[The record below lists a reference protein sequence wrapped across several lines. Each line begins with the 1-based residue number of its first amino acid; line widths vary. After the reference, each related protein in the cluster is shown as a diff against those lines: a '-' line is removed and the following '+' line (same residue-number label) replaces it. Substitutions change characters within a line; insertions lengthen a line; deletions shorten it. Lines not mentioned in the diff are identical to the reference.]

1 MTAEVMA
8 TVAASAGLLA
18 GKRAVVTGGANP
30 RGIGAAIV
38 ELFRAQGAR
47 VAVLDS
53 AYPRESGQDGGP
65 AEAGRIDLHCN
76 VASSASCSQAIA
88 AAVAALGGI
97 DVLVNNA
104 GIVAAT
110 RVWDLPEEEFR
121 RMIEV
126 NLTGTYNVT
135 HAALPELLKSER
147 RPAIVNLGSTAALRG
162 GGLLGG
168 SHYAA
173 SKGGVISFTKALA
186 RELGPRGVRANC
198 VAPGIIA
205 TDMTLGKFGEDW
217 ERDLKK
223 TIPLGRF
230 GAPAEVAQAIL
241 FLASDLSSY
250 STGIVVDVNGGFH
263 IH

>member
-1 MTAEVMA
+1 M
-8 TVAASAGLLA
+8 
-18 GKRAVVTGGANP
+18 
-30 RGIGAAIV
+30 
-38 ELFRAQGAR
+38 AQGAS
-47 VAVLDS
+47 VAVLDRD
-53 AYPRESGQDGGP
+53 YPAGADAALAGG
-65 AEAGRIDLHCN
+65 RVNLHCD
-76 VASSASCSQAIA
+76 VSSGASCEQ
-88 AAVAALGGI
+88 AVARAAQALGGI
-97 DVLVNNA
+97 DLLVNNA

-110 RVWDLPEEEFR
+110 RIWDLPEDEFR
-121 RMIEV
+121 RMLDV

-135 HAALPELLKSER
+135 RAALPHLFESGR
-147 RPAIVNLGSTAALRG
+147 GPAIVNLGSTAALRG

-198 VAPGIIA
+198 VAPGIIE
-205 TDMTLGKFGEDW
+205 TDMTLGKFGENW
-217 ERDLKK
+217 EQELKQG
-223 TIPLGRF
+223 IPLQRF
-230 GAPAEVAQAIL
+230 GSPAEVAQAIL

>member
-1 MTAEVMA
+1 MDGAP
-8 TVAASAGLLA
+8 GLLA
-18 GKRAVVTGGANP
+18 GKRAIVTGGANP
-30 RGIGAAIV
+30 RGIGAAV
-38 ELFRAQGAR
+38 AELFIAQGAA
-47 VAVLDS
+47 VAVLDR
-53 AYPRESGQDGGP
+53 AYPEG
-65 AEAGRIDLHCN
+65 AAAALAAGRVELHCD
-76 VASSASCSQAIA
+76 VSSAASCKAAIEQAK
-88 AAVAALGGI
+88 AALGGI

-110 RVWDLPEEEFR
+110 RIWDLPEDEFR
-121 RMIEV
+121 RMVEV

-135 HAALPELLKSER
+135 HAALPALLDSPR

-186 RELGPRGVRANC
+186 RELGPRGIRANC
-198 VAPGIIA
+198 VAPGIIE
-205 TDMTLGKFGEDW
+205 TDMTLGKFGENW
-217 ERDLKK
+217 EQELKHG
-223 TIPLGRF
+223 IPLQRF
-230 GAPAEVAQAIL
+230 GSPAEVAQAIL

>member
-1 MTAEVMA
+1 MDGAP
-8 TVAASAGLLA
+8 GLLA
-18 GKRAVVTGGANP
+18 GKRAIVTGGANP
-30 RGIGAAIV
+30 RGIGAAVV
-38 ELFRAQGAR
+38 ELFIAQGAA
-47 VAVLDS
+47 VAVLDQ
-53 AYPRESGQDGGP
+53 AYPEDAAPALAGG
-65 AEAGRIDLHCN
+65 RVNLHCDI
-76 VASSASCSQAIA
+76 SRQASCATAVEQAL
-88 AAVAALGGI
+88 AALGGI

-110 RVWDLPEEEFR
+110 RIRDLPEEEFR

-135 HAALPELLKSER
+135 HAVLPALLESR
-147 RPAIVNLGSTAALRG
+147 QHPAIVNLGSTAALRG

-198 VAPGIIA
+198 VAPGIIE
-205 TDMTLGKFGEDW
+205 TDMTLGKFGENW
-217 ERDLKK
+217 EQELKQG
-223 TIPLGRF
+223 IPLQRF
-230 GAPAEVAQAIL
+230 GSPAEVAQAIL

>member
-1 MTAEVMA
+1 MSGALA
-8 TVAASAGLLA
+8 LLA

-30 RGIGAAIV
+30 RGIGAAV
-38 ELFRAQGAR
+38 VDMFLAHGAS
-47 VAVLDS
+47 VAVLDY
-53 AYPRESGQDGGP
+53 AYPEDGAG
-65 AEAGRIDLHCN
+65 ALVEGRINVHCD
-76 VASSASCSQAIA
+76 VSRSASCEAAIKRA
-88 AAVAALGGI
+88 QDALGGI

-110 RVWDLPEEEFR
+110 RIWDLPEEEFR
-121 RMIEV
+121 RMIDV

-135 HAALPELLKSER
+135 HAALPALLESDR

-186 RELGPRGVRANC
+186 RELGPRGIRANC
-198 VAPGIIA
+198 VAPGIIE
-205 TDMTLGKFGEDW
+205 TDMTLGKFGENW
-217 ERDLKK
+217 EQELKQG
-223 TIPLGRF
+223 IPLQRF
-230 GAPAEVAQAIL
+230 GSPAEVAQAIV

>member
-1 MTAEVMA
+1 MDGAL
-8 TVAASAGLLA
+8 SLLA

-30 RGIGAAIV
+30 RGIGAAV
-38 ELFRAQGAR
+38 VDLFLAQGAT
-47 VAVLDS
+47 VAVLDY
-53 AYPRESGQDGGP
+53 AYPEGG
-65 AEAGRIDLHCN
+65 ASALTDRRVNLHCD
-76 VASSASCSQAIA
+76 VSRGVSCEA
-88 AAVAALGGI
+88 AMELANAALGGI

-110 RVWDLPEEEFR
+110 RIWDLPEEEFR
-121 RMIEV
+121 RMVDV

-135 HAALPELLKSER
+135 HAALPALLESTR
-147 RPAIVNLGSTAALRG
+147 QPAIVNLGSTAALRG

-198 VAPGIIA
+198 VAPGIIE
-205 TDMTLGKFGEDW
+205 TDMTLGKFGENW
-217 ERDLKK
+217 EQELKQG
-223 TIPLGRF
+223 IPLQRF
-230 GAPAEVAQAIL
+230 GSPAEVAQAIL

>member
-1 MTAEVMA
+1 MLDRDYPDHAD
-8 TVAASAGLLA
+8 AGL
-18 GKRAVVTGGANP
+18 VGGCAN
-30 RGIGAAIV
+30 
-38 ELFRAQGAR
+38 
-47 VAVLDS
+47 
-53 AYPRESGQDGGP
+53 
-65 AEAGRIDLHCN
+65 LHCD
-76 VASSASCSQAIA
+76 VSSSASCEQ
-88 AAVAALGGI
+88 AVARAAQALGGI

-110 RVWDLPEEEFR
+110 RIWDLPEDEFR
-121 RMIEV
+121 RMIDV

-135 HAALPELLKSER
+135 RAALPHLLESER

-205 TDMTLGKFGEDW
+205 TDMTLGKFGENW
-217 ERDLKK
+217 EQELKQG
-223 TIPLGRF
+223 IPLQRF
-230 GAPAEVAQAIL
+230 GSPAEVAQAIL

>member
-1 MTAEVMA
+1 MSGGA
-8 TVAASAGLLA
+8 TGLLA

-38 ELFRAQGAR
+38 ELFLAQGAS
-47 VAVLDS
+47 VAAFDS
-53 AYPRESGQDGGP
+53 AYPAAPQPVALDR
-65 AEAGRIDLHCN
+65 RVNLHCD
-76 VASSASCSQAIA
+76 VASIASCDQAVEATIS
-88 AAVAALGGI
+88 ALGGI
-97 DVLVNNA
+97 DILVNNA

-110 RVWDLPEEEFR
+110 RIWDMRDDEFR

-126 NLTGTYNVT
+126 NLTGTYNIT
-135 HAALPELLKSER
+135 QAALPTLMQSER

-186 RELGPRGVRANC
+186 RELGPRGIRANC
-198 VAPGIIA
+198 VAPGIIE

-217 ERDLKK
+217 ERDLKQG
-223 TIPLGRF
+223 IPLQRF
-230 GAPAEVAQAIL
+230 GSPTEVAQAIL

>member
-1 MTAEVMA
+1 MMSGV
-8 TVAASAGLLA
+8 SGLLA
-18 GKRAVVTGGANP
+18 GKRAVITGGANP

-38 ELFRAQGAR
+38 ELFLAQGAT
-47 VAVLDS
+47 VAALDQ
-53 AYPRESGQDGGP
+53 AFLDETPRPLAG
-65 AEAGRIDLHCN
+65 GRIDLKCD
-76 VASSASCSQAIA
+76 VVSSASCSTAVNA
-88 AAVAALGGI
+88 AAQALGGI

-110 RVWDLPEEEFR
+110 RIWDLPEEEFR

-126 NLTGTYNVT
+126 NLTGTYNMT
-135 HAALPELLKSER
+135 HAALPMLLESR
-147 RPAIVNLGSTAALRG
+147 AQPAIVNLGSTAALRG

-198 VAPGIIA
+198 VAPGIIE
-205 TDMTLGKFGEDW
+205 TDMTLGKFGENW
-217 ERDLKK
+217 EQELKQG
-223 TIPLGRF
+223 IPLQRF
-230 GAPAEVAQAIL
+230 GSPADVARAIL

>member
-1 MTAEVMA
+1 MLDRDYPDHAD
-8 TVAASAGLLA
+8 AGLV
-18 GKRAVVTGGANP
+18 GGRAN
-30 RGIGAAIV
+30 
-38 ELFRAQGAR
+38 
-47 VAVLDS
+47 
-53 AYPRESGQDGGP
+53 
-65 AEAGRIDLHCN
+65 LHCD
-76 VASSASCSQAIA
+76 VSSSASCEQ
-88 AAVAALGGI
+88 AVARAAQALGGI

-110 RVWDLPEEEFR
+110 RIWDLPEDEFR
-121 RMIEV
+121 RMIDV

-135 HAALPELLKSER
+135 RAALPQLLESE

-198 VAPGIIA
+198 VAPGIIE
-205 TDMTLGKFGEDW
+205 TDMTLGKFGENW
-217 ERDLKK
+217 EQELKQG
-223 TIPLGRF
+223 IPLQRF
-230 GAPAEVAQAIL
+230 GSPAEVAQAIL

>member
-1 MTAEVMA
+1 M
-8 TVAASAGLLA
+8 
-18 GKRAVVTGGANP
+18 
-30 RGIGAAIV
+30 
-38 ELFRAQGAR
+38 
-47 VAVLDS
+47 AVLDRD
-53 AYPRESGQDGGP
+53 YPAGADAALAGG
-65 AEAGRIDLHCN
+65 RVNLHCD
-76 VASSASCSQAIA
+76 VSSGASCEQ
-88 AAVAALGGI
+88 AVARAAQALGGI
-97 DVLVNNA
+97 DLLVNNA

-110 RVWDLPEEEFR
+110 RIWDLPEDEFR
-121 RMIEV
+121 RMLDV

-135 HAALPELLKSER
+135 RAALPHLFESGR
-147 RPAIVNLGSTAALRG
+147 GPAIVNLGSTAALRG

-198 VAPGIIA
+198 VAPGIIE
-205 TDMTLGKFGEDW
+205 TDMTLGKFGENW
-217 ERDLKK
+217 EQELKQG
-223 TIPLGRF
+223 IPLQRF
-230 GAPAEVAQAIL
+230 GSPAEVAQAIL

>member
-1 MTAEVMA
+1 MA
-8 TVAASAGLLA
+8 GAPGLLA

-30 RGIGAAIV
+30 RGIGAAVV
-38 ELFRAQGAR
+38 ELFLAQGAT
-47 VAVLDS
+47 VAVLDQ
-53 AYPRESGQDGGP
+53 AYPESAAP
-65 AEAGRIDLHCN
+65 ALAQGRVDLHCD
-76 VASSASCSQAIA
+76 VSRAASCE
-88 AAVAALGGI
+88 AALAHAAQVLGGVDI
-97 DVLVNNA
+97 LVNNA

-110 RVWDLPEEEFR
+110 RIWDLEEDEFR
-121 RMIEV
+121 RMIDV

-135 HAALPELLKSER
+135 HAALPALLESTR

-198 VAPGIIA
+198 VAPGIIE
-205 TDMTLGKFGEDW
+205 TDMTLGKFGENW
-217 ERDLKK
+217 EQELKQG
-223 TIPLGRF
+223 IPLQRF
-230 GAPAEVAQAIL
+230 GLPADVAQAIL

>member
-1 MTAEVMA
+1 MTGGALQ
-8 TVAASAGLLA
+8 LLA
-18 GKRAVVTGGANP
+18 GKRAIVTGGANP
-30 RGIGAAIV
+30 RGIGAAVV
-38 ELFRAQGAR
+38 ELFLAQGAS
-47 VAVLDS
+47 VAVLDH
-53 AYPRESGQDGGP
+53 AYPEG
-65 AEAGRIDLHCN
+65 AEVQPVRGRVDLHCD
-76 VASSASCSQAIA
+76 VSRAASCEA
-88 AAVAALGGI
+88 ALARAKEVLGGI

-110 RVWDLPEEEFR
+110 RIWDLPEDEFR
-121 RMIEV
+121 RMIDV

-135 HAALPELLKSER
+135 HAALPALLESTR
-147 RPAIVNLGSTAALRG
+147 HPAIVNLGSTAALRG

-186 RELGPRGVRANC
+186 RELGPRGIRANC
-198 VAPGIIA
+198 VAPGIIE
-205 TDMTLGKFGEDW
+205 TDMTREKFGENW
-217 ERDLKK
+217 EQELKQG
-223 TIPLGRF
+223 IPLQRF
-230 GAPAEVAQAIL
+230 GSPAEVAQAIL

>member
-1 MTAEVMA
+1 MTPGALQ
-8 TVAASAGLLA
+8 LLA
-18 GKRAVVTGGANP
+18 GKRALITGGANP
-30 RGIGAAIV
+30 RGIGAAIAAQF
-38 ELFRAQGAR
+38 LAQGATI
-47 VAVLDS
+47 AVLDH
-53 AYPRESGQDGGP
+53 AYPDE
-65 AEAGRIDLHCN
+65 AEAALAGGRVNLHCD
-76 VASSASCSQAIA
+76 VSRAASCEQ
-88 AAVAALGGI
+88 AVARAAQALGGI

-110 RVWDLPEEEFR
+110 RIWDLAEDEFR
-121 RMIEV
+121 RMIDV

-135 HAALPELLKSER
+135 HAALPRLLESDR
-147 RPAIVNLGSTAALRG
+147 GPAIVNLGSTAALRG

-198 VAPGIIA
+198 VAPGIIE
-205 TDMTLGKFGEDW
+205 TDMTLGKFGENW
-217 ERDLKK
+217 EQELKQG
-223 TIPLGRF
+223 IPLQRF
-230 GAPAEVAQAIL
+230 GSPAEVAQAIL

>member
-1 MTAEVMA
+1 MA
-8 TVAASAGLLA
+8 GALGLLA

-30 RGIGAAIV
+30 RGIGAAVV
-38 ELFRAQGAR
+38 ELFLAQGAT
-47 VAVLDS
+47 VAVLDQ
-53 AYPRESGQDGGP
+53 AYPESASP
-65 AEAGRIDLHCN
+65 ALAQGRVHLHCD
-76 VASSASCSQAIA
+76 VSRAASCEA
-88 AAVAALGGI
+88 ALARAAQALGGV

-110 RVWDLPEEEFR
+110 RIWDLEEDEFR
-121 RMIEV
+121 RMIDV

-135 HAALPELLKSER
+135 HAALPALLESSR

-198 VAPGIIA
+198 VAPGIIE
-205 TDMTLGKFGEDW
+205 TDMTLGKFGENW
-217 ERDLKK
+217 EQELKQG
-223 TIPLGRF
+223 IPLQRF
-230 GAPAEVAQAIL
+230 GLPADVAQAIL

>member
-1 MTAEVMA
+1 MA
-8 TVAASAGLLA
+8 GAPGLLA

-30 RGIGAAIV
+30 RGIGAAVV
-38 ELFRAQGAR
+38 ELFLAQGAT
-47 VAVLDS
+47 VAVLDQ
-53 AYPRESGQDGGP
+53 AYPESAGP
-65 AEAGRIDLHCN
+65 ALAQGRVDLHCD
-76 VASSASCSQAIA
+76 VSRAASCE
-88 AAVAALGGI
+88 AALAHAAQVLGGVDI
-97 DVLVNNA
+97 LVNNA

-110 RVWDLPEEEFR
+110 RIWDLEEDEFR
-121 RMIEV
+121 RIIDV

-135 HAALPELLKSER
+135 HAALPALLESTR

-198 VAPGIIA
+198 VAPGIIE
-205 TDMTLGKFGEDW
+205 TDMTLGKFGENW
-217 ERDLKK
+217 EQELKQG
-223 TIPLGRF
+223 IPLQRF
-230 GAPAEVAQAIL
+230 GLPADVAQAIL